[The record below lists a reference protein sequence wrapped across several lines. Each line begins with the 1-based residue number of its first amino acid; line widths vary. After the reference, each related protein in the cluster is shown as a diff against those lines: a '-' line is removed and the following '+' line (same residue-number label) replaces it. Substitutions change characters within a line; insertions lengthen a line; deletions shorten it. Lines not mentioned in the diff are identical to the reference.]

1 MDAEHGPE
9 VQEPENKEAGGD
21 KGEPAKEVKAEQG
34 MEMDPE
40 RSRRLRKEQRTWS
53 WGSLGVQTGCKYF
66 IL

>member
-40 RSRRLRKEQRTWS
+40 
-53 WGSLGVQTGCKYF
+53 VQEVEKGAEDMVMG
-66 IL
+66 